1 MRSSLARTVISIVF
15 GIVIMLPLQAQE
27 EVPDGQSSRRTSI
40 SGTVIDAATQIP
52 LAGAVVRIVD
62 RPGGAITDSAGRFT
76 LYDLP
81 AGTYQIRCSYVTYE
95 TALETDI
102 IVTNARPATVA
113 VKMRAAPLNS
123 QEVTVRPDY
132 FGQGSDLITSTRVLN
147 NEEIR
152 RIPGGFE
159 DVVRAISTLPGVAQV
174 SNGRNDLLVR
184 GGAPSENLFLIDN
197 IESPNINHFGTQGSG
212 GGPLSFVN
220 LDFVQSTT
228 FSTGGFGARYGDKI
242 SSVLNIDLRDGREDR
257 LGGKATISASQFGLN
272 LEGPVGAD
280 GSWLFSARRS
290 YLDFIFRAAGFSFV
304 PEYWDFLAKGSWRLD
319 DKNQFSVLGIGVIDR
334 VRFFNDDQDNVFDN
348 SRILDNSQDQ
358 LVAGLTWKHIF
369 SAGFVTTT
377 LGRTVVD
384 FQFRQTDSLLNPIFE
399 NSSTE
404 DEYNLRSDA
413 LFLMGDL
420 SEISF
425 GVTAKTV
432 GFDAAIRLVTPD
444 TILNIT
450 PGDRFYKG
458 GLYLQFVQ
466 TLPWGAKATV
476 GGRLD
481 YFSGV
486 EEKLS
491 PGLRLAFMQPI
502 DPQSSI
508 TLSAGRYYQAPSYVW
523 LVANADNRALK
534 SIQSDIIVASIDR
547 TLADDLRLS
556 VEGYWKRYDDYP
568 ASVQR
573 PFLVL
578 ANTGAGFGGADDG
591 FASFGLEPLVSEGTG
606 RAYGLEFLLQKKLS
620 DIPFYGTLSLSLNNS
635 YFTARDGVERPGNFD
650 QRVIANLSG
659 GYRINDDW
667 EVGAKFRFASGRP
680 YTPVDATGDPDFGY
694 QVTSAYNSLRLDP
707 SHALDVRVDRRWAF
721 SSWNLIAYIDVQNV
735 YNRKNP
741 NPPLWN
747 ARENGPDSEASQI
760 GILPSIGLSAEW

>member
-1 MRSSLARTVISIVF
+1 MRLSHVL
-15 GIVIMLPLQAQE
+15 IVIGALLALVLATPLQAQE
-27 EVPDGQSSRRTSI
+27 DRPENEPARRKSI
-40 SGTVIDAATQIP
+40 TGSVVDAAAQIP
-52 LAGAVVRIVD
+52 LAGAIVRLVD
-62 RPGGAITDSAGRFT
+62 RPGGAITDSAGRFAI
-76 LYDLP
+76 YDLP
-81 AGTYQIRCSYVTYE
+81 AGTYQIRCTFVTYE
-95 TALETDI
+95 TILQTDI
-102 IVTNARPATVA
+102 IVTNARPATVEL
-113 VKMRAAPLNS
+113 KMRAAPQSS
-123 QEVTVRPDY
+123 QQITVRPDY
-132 FGQGSDLITSTRVLN
+132 FGGGSDRVSSTRVLG

-272 LEGPVGAD
+272 LEGPVGSD

-304 PEYWDFLAKGSWRLD
+304 PEYWDFLGKGSWRLD
-319 DKNQFSVLGIGVIDR
+319 QSNQLSVLAIGVIDR
-334 VRFFNDDQDNVFDN
+334 VRFFNDDQDNIFDN

-358 LVAGLTWKHIF
+358 LVGGVTWKHIF
-369 SAGFVTTT
+369 TTGFVTTT

-384 FQFRQTDSLLNPIFE
+384 FQFRQTDSLQNPIFE

-413 LFLMGDL
+413 LFLMGDV
-420 SEISF
+420 SELSF

-432 GFDAAIRLVTPD
+432 GFDAAIRLVTPGSV
-444 TILNIT
+444 LNIT

-458 GLYLQFVQ
+458 AAYLQWVQ
-466 TLPWGAKATV
+466 TLPWGAKATL

-486 EEKLS
+486 NDKLS
-491 PGLRLAFMQPI
+491 PGLRAALVQPI
-502 DPQSSI
+502 DELSSL
-508 TLSAGRYYQAPSYVW
+508 TLSAGRYFQAPSYIW
-523 LVANADNRALK
+523 LVANADNRSLT
-534 SIQSDIIVASIDR
+534 SIRSDIVVLGIDR
-547 TLADDLRLS
+547 TFAEDLRLS
-556 VEGYWKRYDDYP
+556 VEGYLKRYDHYP
-568 ASVQR
+568 ASINR

-606 RAYGLEFLLQKKLS
+606 RAYGLEILLQKRLS
-620 DIPFYGTLSLSLNNS
+620 DVPFYGTASLSFNNS
-635 YFTARDGVERPGNFD
+635 FFTARDGVERPGNFD

-659 GYRINDDW
+659 GYRISDEW
-667 EVGAKFRFASGRP
+667 EVGAKFRFATGRP
-680 YTPVDATGDPDFGY
+680 YTPVDSTGDPGFGY
-694 QVTSAYNSLRLDP
+694 QVTSAYNSLRLEA
-707 SHALDVRVDRRWAF
+707 SHALDIRVDRRWAF

-741 NPPLWN
+741 NPPRWN
-747 ARENGPDSEASQI
+747 ARENGPDRSESQI
-760 GILPSIGLSAEW
+760 GILPSIGISAEW